1 MIVSIFFFC
10 QKLVSA
16 WKKIQPPYFLTPYH
30 EIYSIY
36 TIHVHTL
43 FKCELPQLVRLV
55 TCWHFLLSCLS
66 PRLTTQSLSFTQK
79 LCWSQLQR
87 RQLLASVCSASQ
99 MWISLC
105 TLQLSHLIQ
114 KLDKSRFDHVE
125 PQHSYKFPLVS
136 PQPPPPKRQTSCL
149 DWCVNFSVKKCTCV
163 MFLHI
168 DYKGYFF
175 FSSHRH
181 SRVLRGDLAAECATK
196 CAKGKGRKREESAGG
211 TFAATCCS

>member
-136 PQPPPPKRQTSCL
+136 PQPPPPKDKHHVLIDVWTSL
-149 DWCVNFSVKKCTCV
+149 LKSVHV
-163 MFLHI
+163 
-168 DYKGYFF
+168 
-175 FSSHRH
+175 
-181 SRVLRGDLAAECATK
+181 
-196 CAKGKGRKREESAGG
+196 
-211 TFAATCCS
+211 